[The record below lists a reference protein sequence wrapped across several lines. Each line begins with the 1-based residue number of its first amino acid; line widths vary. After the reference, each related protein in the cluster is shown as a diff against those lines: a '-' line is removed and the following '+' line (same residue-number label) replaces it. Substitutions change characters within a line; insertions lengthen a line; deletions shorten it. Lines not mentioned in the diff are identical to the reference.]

1 MLSSPFDVFGI
12 LAERLQQADASVLT
26 GYGLALGGVPL
37 LVVFVRAAAKAM
49 SRNLSGGGAD
59 APSGGNGESG
69 DESGGGAGGDGDS
82 KRQSEKNK
90 EEERQ
95 KTQDQLKELFDLFND
110 SKREKNDRS
119 KNEKEEEKLGE
130 KRQKFEKLKEKYAE
144 MAGQIADM
152 IEKRLTP
159 AQMARALISRTTEQ
173 IPEIELQSLIDAMSA
188 FLRKNGEPEIH
199 TGVIGVDPLFEQ
211 RGALSALKRGDFA
224 FVLDFLESQAAEE
237 LDKAGNSHRADVK
250 RPALK
255 RAADLYRAIG
265 VLARPVDAEKS
276 FDALKKSRET
286 DENDLLTQALI
297 ARAYYESG
305 KSEKAVEM
313 LDAVAR
319 SDRGGAATRY
329 ARRTVSEIRTELVAF
344 HAARIRE
351 NYEDRLS
358 ETEDRTRSTPE
369 MDIGAKKR
377 AQIGRANARFAA
389 TNARERD
396 ERAPA

>member
-49 SRNLSGGGAD
+49 SRNLSDGGTDSA
-59 APSGGNGESG
+59 SNR
-69 DESGGGAGGDGDS
+69 DESAEISGSGAGGDDDS
-82 KRQSEKNK
+82 ERRSEKAK
-90 EEERQ
+90 EEERK

-110 SKREKNDRS
+110 SKREKNDRQ
-119 KNEKEEEKLGE
+119 KTEKETEKLGE
-130 KRQKFEKLKEKYAE
+130 KRRNFEKLKEKYAE
-144 MAGQIADM
+144 MAGRIADM
-152 IEKRLTP
+152 IEKNLTP
-159 AQMARALISRTTEQ
+159 AQMARALISRTAEQ

-188 FLRKNGEPEIH
+188 FLRKNGELEIH

-211 RGALSALKRGDFA
+211 RGALCALKRGDFA
-224 FVLDFLESQAAEE
+224 SVLDFLECQAAEE
-237 LDKAGNSHRADVK
+237 LDKAENSHRADVR

-265 VLARPVDAEKS
+265 VLARPVDAERS
-276 FDALKKSRET
+276 FDALNKSREA
-286 DENDLLTQALI
+286 DGNNPLTEVLT

-319 SDRGGAATRY
+319 SGAGGAAARY
-329 ARRTVSEIRTELVAF
+329 AGRTASEIRTELVAF
-344 HAARIRE
+344 HAARIRGE
-351 NYEDRLS
+351 YEARLS
-358 ETEDRTRSTPE
+358 ETEDRTRAARET
-369 MDIGAKKR
+369 DIGAKKR
-377 AQIGRANARFAA
+377 AQVGRANVRFAA
-389 TNARERD
+389 GNSRERD

>member
-49 SRNLSGGGAD
+49 SRNLPDGGTDAASDRSESAESSG
-59 APSGGNGESG
+59 S
-69 DESGGGAGGDGDS
+69 GAGGDDDS
-82 KRQSEKNK
+82 ERRNEKAK
-90 EEERQ
+90 EEERK

-110 SKREKNDRS
+110 SKREKNDRQ
-119 KNEKEEEKLGE
+119 KTEKETEKLGE
-130 KRQKFEKLKEKYAE
+130 KRRNFEKLKEKYAE
-144 MAGQIADM
+144 MAGRIADM
-152 IEKRLTP
+152 IEKNLTP
-159 AQMARALISRTTEQ
+159 AQMARALISRTAEQ

-188 FLRKNGEPEIH
+188 FLRKNGELEIH

-211 RGALSALKRGDFA
+211 RGALSALKRGDFTS
-224 FVLDFLESQAAEE
+224 VLDFLECQAAEE
-237 LDKAGNSHRADVK
+237 LDKVENSHRADVR

-276 FDALKKSRET
+276 FDALNKSREA
-286 DENDLLTQALI
+286 DGNNPLTEVLT

-319 SDRGGAATRY
+319 SDRGGAAVRY
-329 ARRTVSEIRTELVAF
+329 ARRTVPEIRSELVAF
-344 HAARIRE
+344 HAARIRGE
-351 NYEDRLS
+351 YEARLS
-358 ETEDRTRSTPE
+358 ETEDRTRAARET
-369 MDIGAKKR
+369 DIAAKKR
-377 AQIGRANARFAA
+377 AQVGRANVRFAA
-389 TNARERD
+389 GNSRERD